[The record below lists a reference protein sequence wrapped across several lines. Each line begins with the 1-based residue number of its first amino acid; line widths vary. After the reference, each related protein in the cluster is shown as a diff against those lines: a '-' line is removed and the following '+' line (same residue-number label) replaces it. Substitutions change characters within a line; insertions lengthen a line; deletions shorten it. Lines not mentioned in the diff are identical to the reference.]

1 MKKFL
6 PVLMAS
12 ILFALICF
20 SACQMPGS
28 TAENGTTQKTETGTT
43 TEAAMTAAGE
53 RVESSAE
60 DTQAAAEIQTDTTSS
75 AETQAVNTTRTET
88 THTAA
93 RTEAPLTQPQQT
105 AAPSQPLQTNAMQVT
120 LSVRCQT
127 AVDAGSEVAAAVAPD
142 GWMLAPTDMTI
153 TDGDTVLDV
162 LERTDLVLGVRR
174 SGYGSYVYSIQSLA
188 ERAVGSM
195 SGWIYLVNGEQ
206 VQASCSTCELK
217 DGDSVEWVYTLD
229 GGKDVA
235 S

>member
-1 MKKFL
+1 MKK
-6 PVLMAS
+6 VLSVLLLGLLLAVFC
-12 ILFALICF
+12 FA
-20 SACQMPGS
+20 ACQSLVPAG
-28 TAENGTTQKTETGTT
+28 EEVGTTQTETGTT
-43 TEAAMTAAGE
+43 ETATATQRESIEETVSESAQNSTAAQTSALPATE
-53 RVESSAE
+53 PES
-60 DTQAAAEIQTDTTSS
+60 
-75 AETQAVNTTRTET
+75 VNTTRAETSQPTATEV
-88 THTAA
+88 
-93 RTEAPLTQPQQT
+93 PPTQPPQT
-105 AAPSQPLQTNAMQVT
+105 DAPSQTNAMQVT

-127 AVDAGSEVAAAVAPD
+127 AVDAGSEVAEAVAPD
-142 GWMLAPTDMTI
+142 GWILAPTAMTI
-153 TDGDTVLDV
+153 AEGDTVLDV

-206 VQASCSTCELK
+206 VQAACSACVLK

>member
-1 MKKFL
+1 
-6 PVLMAS
+6 
-12 ILFALICF
+12 
-20 SACQMPGS
+20 
-28 TAENGTTQKTETGTT
+28 
-43 TEAAMTAAGE
+43 
-53 RVESSAE
+53 
-60 DTQAAAEIQTDTTSS
+60 
-75 AETQAVNTTRTET
+75 
-88 THTAA
+88 
-93 RTEAPLTQPQQT
+93 
-105 AAPSQPLQTNAMQVT
+105 
-120 LSVRCQT
+120 
-127 AVDAGSEVAAAVAPD
+127 
-142 GWMLAPTDMTI
+142 MLAPTDMTI
-153 TDGDTVLDV
+153 TDGGTVLDV